1 MFSNSPAFGAAP
13 LGRLDW
19 FGEEEQESHLT
30 WIPWCLAPTES
41 LMITPMNSFGLCL
54 HSERKIVSVA
64 NFLLQGSF
72 YSGHKSWRHLMFPRL
87 NLQKAYIL
95 RLCILFFAKTFL
107 KGAAVVF
114 AIFFFPKRIY
124 ELT

>member
-13 LGRLDW
+13 LGRLDL
-19 FGEEEQESHLT
+19 FGKEDQESHLT

-41 LMITPMNSFGLCL
+41 PRITPTNSFRLCL

-95 RLCILFFAKTFL
+95 RLCILFCKTFL

-114 AIFFFPKRIY
+114 EIFFFPPK
-124 ELT
+124 ESMN